1 MCVKFLLLSRAILN
15 PLTYILGQYVISI
28 FLNSFNSTAIQ
39 VNALLDKFI
48 LLKDNSLR
56 LGAILPILSI
66 KLSLIQ

>member
-15 PLTYILGQYVISI
+15 PLTYILGQYEISI

-39 VNALLDKFI
+39 VNALFDRFI
-48 LLKDNSLR
+48 LLKDNSLK